1 MAVTGGIKFFN
12 KNKMAEGATVASS
25 GTSSSKFILDL
36 DVDTYWT
43 SLGSSDGISEEITIT
58 TTKSQ
63 TIDRILL
70 LDHNFKTFNVKY
82 YDGSSYVDFA
92 NVIGIGG
99 TTSST
104 INETSFSQDS
114 AYYEFTQVSTTS
126 IKITVSHTQI
136 PNQDKYLNQ
145 AIASTEIGT
154 FAGYPEVSSV
164 TIDRNSKVK
173 KTLGGRFSVQKGNKT
188 FGYDIKFKN
197 YPSSDL
203 YNVDIDLAI
212 SLFETE
218 DPFIIYAC
226 GGRYESQ
233 HFKKAIPGFRLKD
246 AFLVQIQKTYKLKY
260 LKNIYV
266 NPIDL
271 GGLKLVSS
279 IG

>member
-12 KNKMAEGATVASS
+12 KNKIADGSTVASS

-43 SLGSSDGISEEITIT
+43 SLGSSDGVSEEITIT
-58 TTKSQ
+58 TSKSQ
-63 TIDRILL
+63 SIDRILL
-70 LDHNFKTFNVKY
+70 LDHNFKTYNVKY
-82 YDGSSYVDFA
+82 YDGSSYVDFS

-99 TTSST
+99 VTSST
-104 INETSFSQDS
+104 INETNFSQDS
-114 AYYEFTQVSTTS
+114 SYYEFTEVSTTS
-126 IKITVSHTQI
+126 IRITVSHTQI

-145 AIASTEIGT
+145 AIASTEVGT
-154 FAGYPEVSSV
+154 FVGYPNVNSITV
-164 TIDRNSKVK
+164 DRNNKVK
-173 KTLGGRFSVQKGNKT
+173 KTIGGRFSVQKGNKT
-188 FGYDIKFKN
+188 FGFDIRFKN
-197 YPSSDL
+197 YPASDI
-203 YNVDIDLAI
+203 YNVDIDLAL

-218 DPFIIYAC
+218 EPFIIYAC

-233 HFKKAIPGFRLKD
+233 HFTKAIPGFRLKD
-246 AFLVQIQKTYKLKY
+246 AFLMQINQAYKLRY

-271 GGLKLVSS
+271 GGLRLVSS

>member
-12 KNKMAEGATVASS
+12 KNKIADGSTVASS

-43 SLGSSDGISEEITIT
+43 SLGSSDGVSEEITIT
-58 TTKSQ
+58 TSKSQ
-63 TIDRILL
+63 SIDRILL
-70 LDHNFKTFNVKY
+70 LDHNFKTYNIKY
-82 YDGSSYVDFA
+82 YDGSSYVDFS
-92 NVIGIGG
+92 NVVGIGG
-99 TTSST
+99 ATSTT

-114 AYYEFTQVSTTS
+114 SYYEFTQVSTTS
-126 IKITVSHTQI
+126 IKITVTHTQT
-136 PNQDKYLNQ
+136 PNQEKYLNQ
-145 AIASTEIGT
+145 AIASSEIGT
-154 FAGYPEVSSV
+154 FVGYPSV
-164 TIDRNSKVK
+164 NSITMDRNSRVK

-188 FGYDIKFKN
+188 FGFDIRFKS
-197 YPSSDL
+197 YPSSDV
-203 YNVDIDLAI
+203 YNVDIDLAL

-246 AFLVQIQKTYKLKY
+246 AFLMQINKAYKLKY
-260 LKNIYV
+260 LKSIYV

-271 GGLKLVSS
+271 GGLQLVSS